1 MSSESPTELD
11 CFQQLYQHSEIFEI
25 IREHSGSEFH
35 LQKQLRKNYSDEMV
49 RAALTLS
56 ELRKR
61 GRSKFTRADQMWFD
75 RKSLEQATPEPVS
88 QHKANRFSGTVYDF
102 CCGMGGDLIA
112 LAEHATVMGVEISPV
127 LCQFAAWNSEV
138 YGVSGSVS
146 LLNQRLEDIQD
157 RQGRLHIDPDRRPDS
172 GGKVI
177 RIEDYLPGLETLQEL
192 ISQFQGGAIKL
203 SPASNFAGKFPGS
216 ETELISLSGECK
228 EATIW
233 FGDLAGEHEFRA
245 TAISKTGQIDSIAGH
260 PMDAYVELADPGSYI
275 YDPDPAV
282 VRSGLLDV
290 AAAQAGLS
298 RLDPEEEYLT
308 SAEVVESP
316 FFRRFRILEELP
328 NNDREI
334 RKYFRS
340 ANFGQLEIKCR
351 RIPVGIEALRRKLS
365 LKGEGAGVLI
375 IARLQGR
382 SRALVCE
389 RE

>member
-1 MSSESPTELD
+1 MTSEFPSELD
-11 CFQQLYQHSEIFEI
+11 CFKQLYQQPEIFEI

-35 LQKQLRKNYSDEMV
+35 LQKQLRKAYAEDAV
-49 RAALTLS
+49 RAALTLA

-61 GRSKFTRADQMWFD
+61 GRAKFSRADQMWFD
-75 RKSLEQATPEPVS
+75 RKSLEQATPELVS
-88 QHKANRFSGTVYDF
+88 QHKATRFSGMVYDF
-102 CCGMGGDLIA
+102 CCGMGGDLVA
-112 LAEHATVMGVEISPV
+112 LGEHASVTGVDISPV
-127 LCQFAAWNSEV
+127 LCQFAVWNSEV
-138 YGVSGSVS
+138 YGVSSSVN
-146 LLNQRLEDIQD
+146 LLNQRLEEVQD
-157 RQGRLHIDPDRRPDS
+157 RQGRLHIDPDRRPHS

-203 SPASNFAGKFPGS
+203 SPASNFAGKFPGT
-216 ETELISLSGECK
+216 EAELISLNGECK

-233 FGDLAGEHEFRA
+233 FGDLAGAHEYRA
-245 TAISKTGQIDSIAGH
+245 TTISKAGQIDSIAGH
-260 PMDAYVELADPGSYI
+260 PMDDFVEITDADNYV

-308 SAEVVESP
+308 STDAVDSP
-316 FFRRFRILEELP
+316 FFRRFRILEELST
-328 NNDREI
+328 NDREI
-334 RKYFRS
+334 RKYFRN

-365 LKGEGAGVLI
+365 LKGDEAGVLI
-375 IARLQGR
+375 IARLQGK

>member
-334 RKYFRS
+334 R
-340 ANFGQLEIKCR
+340 
-351 RIPVGIEALRRKLS
+351 
-365 LKGEGAGVLI
+365 
-375 IARLQGR
+375 
-382 SRALVCE
+382 
-389 RE
+389 